1 MDGNDEERSAL
12 IHEYYQIY
20 RALQKRRS
28 LREHSH
34 FDIYGNNFIEIWE
47 YARKRRG
54 RYICKVKE
62 ETETAC
68 YKRAIEILISYGGKG
83 DHASMS
89 KKRNKGQDK
98 KQDFLADLNADI
110 LDDLTEKGRIRNAA
124 GLAGEL
130 TELEEVTDIC
140 GLRFNGYLA
149 KIETKRPSGI
159 IDEVAV
165 AFTEAAVD
173 RGKTGDGLR
182 LENYFLP
189 GSRLLISGRQ
199 QALKDFKSG
208 KVLVFILAEYIGL
221 SPKAMLQNDVALMGE
236 LAYKPTYRE
245 TPRGKRISDIFV
257 KVENVLTG
265 VGCYIPCICWQE
277 NADEVAGW
285 QPGDKVKLLG
295 RCQSREYMKGTE
307 AGREVKTVYE
317 ISVSF
322 IKRIGEA
329 GNEIKNNRK

>member
-1 MDGNDEERSAL
+1 
-12 IHEYYQIY
+12 
-20 RALQKRRS
+20 
-28 LREHSH
+28 
-34 FDIYGNNFIEIWE
+34 
-47 YARKRRG
+47 
-54 RYICKVKE
+54 
-62 ETETAC
+62 
-68 YKRAIEILISYGGKG
+68 
-83 DHASMS
+83 MS

-98 KQDFLADLNADI
+98 KPDFLADLNADI
-110 LDDLTEKGRIRNAA
+110 LDNLTEKGRIRNAA

-182 LENYFLP
+182 LENYFLL

-208 KVLVFILAEYIGL
+208 KVLVFVLAEYIGL
-221 SPKAMLQNDVALMGE
+221 SPKAMLQNDIALVGE
-236 LAYKPTYRE
+236 LKYKPTYRE

-257 KVENVLTG
+257 EVKNVLTG
-265 VGCYIPCICWQE
+265 TSCYIPCICWQE

-285 QPGDKVKLLG
+285 LPGDKVKLLG
-295 RCQSREYMKGTE
+295 RCQSREYMKDAET
-307 AGREVKTVYE
+307 GREVKTVYE

-322 IKRIGEA
+322 IKRTGEA
-329 GNEIKNNRK
+329 GNEIKDNHK

>member
-1 MDGNDEERSAL
+1 
-12 IHEYYQIY
+12 
-20 RALQKRRS
+20 
-28 LREHSH
+28 
-34 FDIYGNNFIEIWE
+34 
-47 YARKRRG
+47 
-54 RYICKVKE
+54 
-62 ETETAC
+62 
-68 YKRAIEILISYGGKG
+68 
-83 DHASMS
+83 MS
-89 KKRNKGQDK
+89 KKQNEKQDK
-98 KQDFLADLNADI
+98 KPDFLADLNADI
-110 LDDLTEKGRIRNAA
+110 LDDLTEGGRISNAA
-124 GLAGEL
+124 GLVGEL
-130 TELEEVTDIC
+130 TELNEVTDIC
-140 GLRFNGYLA
+140 GLPFNGYLA
-149 KIETKRPSGI
+149 KIEVKRPSGI

-182 LENYFLP
+182 IENYFLTD
-189 GSRLLISGRQ
+189 SRLLISGRQ
-199 QALKDFKSG
+199 QAIKDFKNG

-221 SPKAMLQNDVALMGE
+221 SPKALLQNDVALMGE

-329 GNEIKNNRK
+329 ENEIKDNRK

>member
-1 MDGNDEERSAL
+1 
-12 IHEYYQIY
+12 
-20 RALQKRRS
+20 
-28 LREHSH
+28 
-34 FDIYGNNFIEIWE
+34 
-47 YARKRRG
+47 
-54 RYICKVKE
+54 
-62 ETETAC
+62 
-68 YKRAIEILISYGGKG
+68 
-83 DHASMS
+83 MS

-98 KQDFLADLNADI
+98 KPDFLADLNADI
-110 LDDLTEKGRIRNAA
+110 LDDLTEKGRISNAA

-130 TELEEVTDIC
+130 TQLEEVTDIC

-159 IDEVAV
+159 IDEVIV
-165 AFTEAAVD
+165 AFTETAVD

-182 LENYFLP
+182 LESYFLP

-221 SPKAMLQNDVALMGE
+221 SPKAMLQNDIALVGE
-236 LAYKPTYRE
+236 LKYKPTYRE

-257 KVENVLTG
+257 EVKNVLTG
-265 VGCYIPCICWQE
+265 TSCYIPCICWQE

-285 QPGDKVKLLG
+285 LPGDKVKLLG
-295 RCQSREYMKGTE
+295 RCQSREYLKQTE
-307 AGREVKTVYE
+307 KEIRTVYE

-322 IKRIGEA
+322 IKRTGEA
-329 GNEIKNNRK
+329 GNEIKNNHK

>member
-1 MDGNDEERSAL
+1 
-12 IHEYYQIY
+12 
-20 RALQKRRS
+20 
-28 LREHSH
+28 
-34 FDIYGNNFIEIWE
+34 
-47 YARKRRG
+47 
-54 RYICKVKE
+54 
-62 ETETAC
+62 
-68 YKRAIEILISYGGKG
+68 
-83 DHASMS
+83 MS
-89 KKRNKGQDK
+89 KKRNKKQDK
-98 KQDFLADLNADI
+98 KPDFLADLNAGI
-110 LDDLTEKGRIRNAA
+110 LDDLTEGGRISNAA
-124 GLAGEL
+124 GLVGEL
-130 TELEEVTDIC
+130 TELNEVTDIC

-165 AFTEAAVD
+165 AFGKAAVD
-173 RGKTGDGLR
+173 WRTPRDGLR

-208 KVLVFILAEYIGL
+208 KVLIFILAEYIGL
-221 SPKAMLQNDVALMGE
+221 SPKALLQNDVALAGE
-236 LAYKPTYRE
+236 LAHKPTYRE

-277 NADEVAGW
+277 NADEVANW
-285 QPGDKVKLLG
+285 QQGDKVKLLG
-295 RCQSREYMKGTE
+295 RCQSREYMKDAE

-329 GNEIKNNRK
+329 GK

>member
-1 MDGNDEERSAL
+1 
-12 IHEYYQIY
+12 
-20 RALQKRRS
+20 
-28 LREHSH
+28 
-34 FDIYGNNFIEIWE
+34 
-47 YARKRRG
+47 
-54 RYICKVKE
+54 
-62 ETETAC
+62 
-68 YKRAIEILISYGGKG
+68 
-83 DHASMS
+83 MS
-89 KKRNKGQDK
+89 KKRNKKQDK
-98 KQDFLADLNADI
+98 KPDFLADLNADI
-110 LDDLTEKGRIRNAA
+110 LDDLTEKGRISNAA

-165 AFTEAAVD
+165 AFTETAVD

-221 SPKAMLQNDVALMGE
+221 SPKAMLQNDIALMGE
-236 LAYKPTYRE
+236 LKYKPTYRG

-257 KVENVLTG
+257 EVENVLTG
-265 VGCYIPCICWQE
+265 TRCYIPCICWQE

-295 RCQSREYMKGTE
+295 RYQSREYPKQTE
-307 AGREVKTVYE
+307 NEVRTAYE

-322 IKRIGEA
+322 IKRTGEA

>member
-1 MDGNDEERSAL
+1 
-12 IHEYYQIY
+12 
-20 RALQKRRS
+20 
-28 LREHSH
+28 
-34 FDIYGNNFIEIWE
+34 
-47 YARKRRG
+47 
-54 RYICKVKE
+54 
-62 ETETAC
+62 
-68 YKRAIEILISYGGKG
+68 
-83 DHASMS
+83 MS
-89 KKRNKGQDK
+89 KKRNKRQDK
-98 KQDFLADLNADI
+98 KPDFLADLNAGI
-110 LDDLTEKGRIRNAA
+110 LDDLTERGRISNAA

-221 SPKAMLQNDVALMGE
+221 SPKAMLQNDIALMGE

-265 VGCYIPCICWQE
+265 TSCYIPCICWQE

-285 QPGDKVKLLG
+285 LPGDKVKLLG
-295 RCQSREYMKGTE
+295 RCQSREYMKDAET
-307 AGREVKTVYE
+307 GREVKTVYE

-322 IKRIGEA
+322 IKRTGEA
-329 GNEIKNNRK
+329 GNEIKDNHK

>member
-1 MDGNDEERSAL
+1 
-12 IHEYYQIY
+12 
-20 RALQKRRS
+20 
-28 LREHSH
+28 
-34 FDIYGNNFIEIWE
+34 
-47 YARKRRG
+47 
-54 RYICKVKE
+54 
-62 ETETAC
+62 
-68 YKRAIEILISYGGKG
+68 
-83 DHASMS
+83 MS

-98 KQDFLADLNADI
+98 KPDFLADLNADI

-182 LENYFLP
+182 LENYFLL

-208 KVLVFILAEYIGL
+208 KVLV
-221 SPKAMLQNDVALMGE
+221 
-236 LAYKPTYRE
+236 
-245 TPRGKRISDIFV
+245 
-257 KVENVLTG
+257 
-265 VGCYIPCICWQE
+265 
-277 NADEVAGW
+277 
-285 QPGDKVKLLG
+285 KLLG
-295 RCQSREYMKGTE
+295 RCQSREYLKQTE
-307 AGREVKTVYE
+307 KEILTAYE

-329 GNEIKNNRK
+329 GNEIKNNHK

>member
-1 MDGNDEERSAL
+1 
-12 IHEYYQIY
+12 
-20 RALQKRRS
+20 
-28 LREHSH
+28 
-34 FDIYGNNFIEIWE
+34 
-47 YARKRRG
+47 
-54 RYICKVKE
+54 
-62 ETETAC
+62 
-68 YKRAIEILISYGGKG
+68 
-83 DHASMS
+83 MS
-89 KKRNKGQDK
+89 KKRNKKPDK
-98 KQDFLADLNADI
+98 KLDFMAGLNAGI
-110 LDDLTEKGRIRNAA
+110 LDDLTEKGRISNAA
-124 GLAGEL
+124 GIVGEL

-140 GLRFNGYLA
+140 GLRFNGYLT

-221 SPKAMLQNDVALMGE
+221 SPKAMLQNDIALMGE
-236 LAYKPTYRE
+236 LKHKPTYRE
-245 TPRGKRISDIFV
+245 TQMGKRISDIFV
-257 KVENVLTG
+257 EVENVLTG
-265 VGCYIPCICWQE
+265 TSCYIPCICWQE
-277 NADEVAGW
+277 RADEVANW

-295 RCQSREYMKGTE
+295 RYQSREYLKQTE
-307 AGREVKTVYE
+307 KEIRTAYE

-322 IKRIGEA
+322 IKRIGGA
-329 GNEIKNNRK
+329 GNEIKNNHK

>member
-1 MDGNDEERSAL
+1 
-12 IHEYYQIY
+12 
-20 RALQKRRS
+20 
-28 LREHSH
+28 
-34 FDIYGNNFIEIWE
+34 
-47 YARKRRG
+47 
-54 RYICKVKE
+54 
-62 ETETAC
+62 
-68 YKRAIEILISYGGKG
+68 
-83 DHASMS
+83 MS

-98 KQDFLADLNADI
+98 KPDFLADLNADI

-208 KVLVFILAEYIGL
+208 KVLVFILA
-221 SPKAMLQNDVALMGE
+221 
-236 LAYKPTYRE
+236 
-245 TPRGKRISDIFV
+245 
-257 KVENVLTG
+257 
-265 VGCYIPCICWQE
+265 
-277 NADEVAGW
+277 
-285 QPGDKVKLLG
+285 
-295 RCQSREYMKGTE
+295 
-307 AGREVKTVYE
+307 
-317 ISVSF
+317 
-322 IKRIGEA
+322 
-329 GNEIKNNRK
+329 

>member
-34 FDIYGNNFIEIWE
+34 FDIYGNNLIEIWE
-47 YARKRRG
+47 YAGERRG
-54 RYICKVKE
+54 RCICKVKE
-62 ETETAC
+62 DTETAC

-83 DHASMS
+83 DHAP
-89 KKRNKGQDK
+89 
-98 KQDFLADLNADI
+98 ADLNADI

-182 LENYFLP
+182 IENYFLL
-189 GSRLLISGRQ
+189 GSRLLISGRK

-221 SPKAMLQNDVALMGE
+221 SPKAMLQNDVALLGE
-236 LAYKPTYRE
+236 LKYKPTYRE

-257 KVENVLTG
+257 EVENVLTG
-265 VGCYIPCICWQE
+265 TSCYIPCICWQE

-295 RCQSREYMKGTE
+295 RCQSREYLKQTE
-307 AGREVKTVYE
+307 KEIRTAYE

-329 GNEIKNNRK
+329 GNEIKNNHK